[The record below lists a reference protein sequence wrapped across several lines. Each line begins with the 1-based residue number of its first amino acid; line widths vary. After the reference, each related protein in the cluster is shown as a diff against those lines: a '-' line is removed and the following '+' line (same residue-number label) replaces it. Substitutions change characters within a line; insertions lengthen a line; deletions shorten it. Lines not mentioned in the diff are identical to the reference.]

1 MKQIKVGVQAM
12 MLKGKFGELGA
23 YETLKR
29 VGELGYRCV
38 EISQIP
44 MTAEN
49 VAAMKR
55 AQDDFGVKIAS
66 LSAGVA
72 PNGPM
77 PQETLATHFD
87 KIVADCRA
95 LDCQFIRIGMLP
107 FDCMASFDAA
117 MHFCRMAEVAARKL
131 ADKGIK
137 LYYHNHHV
145 EFHKFDGKTLLDII
159 RENVPDMGFELDV
172 HWIHRG
178 GYDPV
183 KVLADY
189 AGKVDLVH
197 LKDYRIGQI
206 SPDVFTAAPKG
217 DMKARM
223 EGFQRAFAG
232 VVQFA
237 EIGEGSLDMPAIIE
251 QSLKSGAKYFF
262 IEQDDLYGRDVF
274 DCLKTSYDNIV
285 AMGYEI
291 I

>member
-12 MLKGKFGELGA
+12 MLKGKFQELGA

-29 VGELGYRCV
+29 VGELGFRCV

-44 MTAEN
+44 MTPEN
-49 VAAMKR
+49 VDAMNR
-55 AQDDFGVKIAS
+55 AQQDFGVEIAS
-66 LSAGVA
+66 VSAGVA

-95 LDCQFIRIGMLP
+95 LDCKFIRIGMLP
-107 FDCMASFDAA
+107 FNCMASLDEAL
-117 MHFCRMAEVAARKL
+117 HFCRMAEVAARKL
-131 ADKGIK
+131 ADNGIK

-159 RENVPDMGFELDV
+159 RDNAPDMGFELDV

-197 LKDYRIGQI
+197 LKDYRIGQM
-206 SPDVFTAAPKG
+206 DFDALNAPGK

-237 EIGEGSLDMPAIIE
+237 EVREGSLDMPAIIE
-251 QSLKSGAKYFF
+251 QSLASGAKYFF

-274 DCLKTSYDNIV
+274 DCLKTSYDNIT
-285 AMGYEI
+285 AMGYQI
-291 I
+291 V